1 MAAAISAP
9 KMGKEGKGCV
19 TRFGVNGMISDFPRI
34 EQSESTAQES
44 AGSGRRGISEAAA
57 GVEVDPHPWLG

>member
-1 MAAAISAP
+1 
-9 KMGKEGKGCV
+9 
-19 TRFGVNGMISDFPRI
+19 MISDFPRI